1 MKKMNLLAMSL
12 VSAAALSF
20 SSCSNNDD
28 LTGGGTQSQADG
40 VYMTLKISG
49 ATSHGTRTGVT
60 ADKTTTENGNS
71 DESTIK
77 EGMLY
82 IYDGQTCV
90 FHKVI
95 TAEMF
100 DTKPTQTTA
109 GVTKPI
115 KVAVTGAITTNKPY
129 NVYFLANNTT
139 VTDPLA
145 AGKSFTASTSG
156 GADYATAN
164 NFVMFNQNDGTKEA
178 AHSTVT
184 FTDAAKSVATPAAA
198 GEIKLDRVV
207 ARIDNPSFAETVTT
221 VTPATDTKTSINVA
235 DVVAG
240 ISYEGF
246 AVSNLNNNSYVK
258 QNWDSKFE
266 TLNVKLGAEP
276 KYYLPKSAY
285 GTLYNAEGLENFS
298 SKENKVS
305 WKYAF
310 ENTTTDVDEATA
322 VYFKV
327 KVALTETAMAASD
340 FKDGTFYRYD
350 GRLYTSIKAIFDNA
364 ATGEISNPFT
374 ETNSITPAD
383 VVAKISDADGKLTT
397 DEAKLAKF
405 RQDYKIEVYRQGT
418 MYYRWAISDNAYK
431 PFVASETTHTYSVL
445 RNSIYRLNVTKV
457 SEIGK
462 DVPNGPEPDDPIK
475 DPNFYMNVTV
485 SINPWVLNA
494 QPIELK

>member
-1 MKKMNLLAMSL
+1 MNLLAMSL

-20 SSCSNNDD
+20 SSCSSNDD

-60 ADKTTTENGNS
+60 ADKTTTENGNEA
-71 DESTIK
+71 ESTIT
-77 EGMLY
+77 EGMMY
-82 IYDGQTCV
+82 IYDGNTCV
-90 FHKVI
+90 FRKVI
-95 TAEMF
+95 TKEMF
-100 DTKPTQTTA
+100 QTQPNQTTA

-115 KVAVTGAITTNKPY
+115 KVAVTGAITTGKKY
-129 NVYFLANNTT
+129 DVYFLANRTNVDNPIAATSIFTSTT
-139 VTDPLA
+139 
-145 AGKSFTASTSG
+145 G
-156 GADYATAN
+156 GADFATEKT
-164 NFVMFNQNDGTKEA
+164 FVMFNQNDGTKAA
-178 AHSTVT
+178 AHSQVK
-184 FTDAAKSVATPAAA
+184 FTADNKSEANPAAA
-198 GEIKLDRVV
+198 DVIKLDRVV
-207 ARIDNPSFAETVTT
+207 ARIDNPSFDETVTT
-221 VTPATDTKTSINVA
+221 VTPAENTTTSINVA

-246 AVSNLNNNSYVK
+246 AVSNLNNNSYVM
-258 QNWDSKFE
+258 QNWDQKFE
-266 TLNVKLGAEP
+266 TLNVKWGEP
-276 KYYLPKSAY
+276 KYSLPKSDY
-285 GTLYNAEGLENFS
+285 GTLYNAAGLGNFS
-298 SKENKVS
+298 SKENPVS

-310 ENTTTDVDEATA
+310 ENTTPNVDEATA

-327 KVALTETAMAASD
+327 KVALTETANNASD
-340 FKDGTFYRYD
+340 FRDGTFYRYD
-350 GRLYTSIKAIFDNA
+350 GRLYTSIQAIYNDA
-364 ATGEISNPFT
+364 ATGAISNPFT
-374 ETNSITPAD
+374 ETSSITPAD

-405 RQDYKIEVYRQGT
+405 REDYKIEVYRQGV

-445 RNSIYRLNVTKV
+445 RNSIYRLKVTKV

-462 DVPNGPEPDDPIK
+462 DVPNGPEPDDPVK
-475 DPNFYMNVTV
+475 NPNFYMNVTV

>member
-1 MKKMNLLAMSL
+1 MKKMNLLVMSL

-28 LTGGGTQSQADG
+28 LAGGGTQSQADG

-60 ADKTTTENGNS
+60 TPNTTEDGTV
-71 DESTIK
+71 DESTIT
-77 EGMLY
+77 EGMMY
-82 IYDGQTCV
+82 IYDGNTCV
-90 FHKVI
+90 FRKVI
-95 TAEMF
+95 TADMF
-100 DTKPTQTTA
+100 KTAPTQTTA
-109 GVTKPI
+109 GETKPI

-129 NVYFLANNTT
+129 NVYFLANNTS
-139 VTDPLA
+139 VNDPLA
-145 AGKSFTASTSG
+145 DGVSFTASTTG
-156 GADYATAN
+156 GADYAAAKK
-164 NFVMFNQNDGTKEA
+164 FVMFNQNDGRTQA
-178 AHSTVT
+178 NHSTVT
-184 FTDAAKSVATPAAA
+184 FTDAAKSEATPAAA

-235 DVVAG
+235 DVVAS
-240 ISYEGF
+240 ISYAGY
-246 AVSNLNNNSYVK
+246 AVSNLNNNSYVM
-258 QNWDSKFE
+258 QNWVDKFG
-266 TLNVKLGAEP
+266 TLKVKWGEP
-276 KYYLPKSAY
+276 KYFLPKSDY
-285 GTLYNAEGLENFS
+285 GTLYNAEGLGNFGTD
-298 SKENKVS
+298 K

-310 ENTTTDVDEATA
+310 ENTTTNVDDATA

-327 KVALTETAMAASD
+327 NVTLTETAMAASD

-350 GRLYTSIKAIFDNA
+350 GRLYTSIQAIFDDA
-364 ATGEISNPFT
+364 AKGAISNPFT
-374 ETNSITPAD
+374 ETSSITPAK
-383 VVAKISDADGKLTT
+383 VVAKITKDDKLTT
-397 DEAKLAKF
+397 DETVLAKF
-405 RQDYKIEVYRQGT
+405 REDYKIEVYRQGV

-431 PFVASETTHTYSVL
+431 PFVASDPTHTYSVL

-462 DVPNGPEPDDPIK
+462 DVPNGPEPDDPVK
-475 DPNFYMNVTV
+475 NPNFYMNVTV

>member
-1 MKKMNLLAMSL
+1 MKKMNLLVMSL

-60 ADKTTTENGNS
+60 ADKTTAENGNS

-82 IYDGQTCV
+82 IYDGNTCV
-90 FHKVI
+90 FRKVI
-95 TAEMF
+95 TADMF
-100 DTKPTQTTA
+100 KTAPTQTTA
-109 GVTKPI
+109 GETKPI
-115 KVAVTGAITTNKPY
+115 KVAVTGAITTNKAY
-129 NVYFLANNTT
+129 NVYFLANNTS
-139 VTDPLA
+139 VDDPIA
-145 AGKSFTASTSG
+145 ATSIFTSTTGGKDF
-156 GADYATAN
+156 ATAQK
-164 NFVMFNQNDGTKEA
+164 FVMFNQNDGTKEA

-184 FTDAAKSVATPAAA
+184 FTDAAKSEATPAAA

-240 ISYEGF
+240 ISYEGY

-258 QNWDSKFE
+258 QNWDQKFE
-266 TLNVKLGAEP
+266 TLTVKWGEP
-276 KYYLPKSAY
+276 KYYLPKSTY
-285 GTLYNAEGLENFS
+285 GTLYNAAGLDNFGT
-298 SKENKVS
+298 ES

-310 ENTTTDVDEATA
+310 ENTTTTVDEATA

-327 KVALTETAMAASD
+327 KVALTQTAMDASD
-340 FKDGTFYRYD
+340 FQDGTFYRYD
-350 GRLYTSIKAIFDNA
+350 GRLYTSIQAIYNDA
-364 ATGEISNPFT
+364 ATGAISNPFT
-374 ETNSITPAD
+374 ETSSITPAN
-383 VVAKISDADGKLTT
+383 VVAKITKDGKLTT
-397 DEAKLAKF
+397 DEEVLAKF
-405 RQDYKIEVYRQGT
+405 REDYKIEVYRQGV

-431 PFVASETTHTYSVL
+431 PFIASETTHTYSVL

-475 DPNFYMNVTV
+475 NPNFYMNVTV

>member
-1 MKKMNLLAMSL
+1 MKKMNLLVMSL

-20 SSCSNNDD
+20 SSCSSNDD

-60 ADKTTTENGNS
+60 ADKTTKENGNT
-71 DESTIK
+71 DESTIT
-77 EGMLY
+77 EGMMY
-82 IYDGQTCV
+82 IYDGNTCV
-90 FHKVI
+90 FRKVI
-95 TAEMF
+95 TADMF
-100 DTKPTQTTA
+100 KTAPTQTTA

-115 KVAVTGAITTNKPY
+115 KVAVTGAITTNKAY
-129 NVYFLANNTT
+129 YVYFLANKTSVDDPIAATSIFTSTT
-139 VTDPLA
+139 
-145 AGKSFTASTSG
+145 G
-156 GADYATAN
+156 GADFATEK
-164 NFVMFNQNDGTKEA
+164 NFVMFNQNDGTNKA

-184 FTDAAKSVATPAAA
+184 FTDAAKSEATPAAA

-240 ISYEGF
+240 ITYEGY

-258 QNWDSKFE
+258 QNWDNKFE
-266 TLNVKLGAEP
+266 TLTVKWGEP
-276 KYYLPKSAY
+276 KYYLPKSTY
-285 GTLYNAEGLENFS
+285 GTLYNAEGLGNFGTD
-298 SKENKVS
+298 K

-310 ENTTTDVDEATA
+310 ENTTTNVDEATA

-327 KVALTETAMAASD
+327 KVTLTETANNASD

-350 GRLYTSIKAIFDNA
+350 GRLYTSIKAIYDDA
-364 ATGEISNPFT
+364 ATGAISNPFT
-374 ETNSITPAD
+374 ETSSITPAD
-383 VVAKISDADGKLTT
+383 VVAKITGTDGKLIT

-405 RQDYKIEVYRQGT
+405 REDYKIEVYRQGT

-475 DPNFYMNVTV
+475 NPNFYMNVTV

>member
-28 LTGGGTQSQADG
+28 LAGGGTQSQADG

-60 ADKTTTENGNS
+60 ADKTTTENGNT
-71 DESTIK
+71 DESTIT
-77 EGMLY
+77 EGMMY
-82 IYDGQTCV
+82 IYDGNTCV
-90 FHKVI
+90 FRKVI
-95 TAEMF
+95 TADMF
-100 DTKPTQTTA
+100 KTAPTQTTA

-115 KVAVTGAITTNKPY
+115 KVAVTGAITTNKAY
-129 NVYFLANNTT
+129 YVYFLANKTSVDDPIAATSIFTSTT
-139 VTDPLA
+139 
-145 AGKSFTASTSG
+145 G
-156 GADYATAN
+156 GADFATEK
-164 NFVMFNQNDGTKEA
+164 NFVMFNQNDGTNKA

-184 FTDAAKSVATPAAA
+184 FTDAAKSEATPAAA

-207 ARIDNPSFAETVTT
+207 ARIDRPSFAETVTT

-246 AVSNLNNNSYVK
+246 AVSNLNNNSYVM
-258 QNWDSKFE
+258 QNWDANFK
-266 TLNVKLGAEP
+266 TLSVKWGEP
-276 KYYLPKSAY
+276 KYSLPKSTY
-285 GTLYNAEGLENFS
+285 GTLYNAEGLANFDT
-298 SKENKVS
+298 KEKPVS

-310 ENTTTDVDEATA
+310 ENTTTDVNDATA

-383 VVAKISDADGKLTT
+383 VVAKITKDGKLTT
-397 DEAKLAKF
+397 DETVLAKF
-405 RQDYKIEVYRQGT
+405 REDYKIEVYRQGV

-462 DVPNGPEPDDPIK
+462 DVPNGPEPDDPVK
-475 DPNFYMNVTV
+475 NPNFYMNVTV

>member
-1 MKKMNLLAMSL
+1 MSL

-20 SSCSNNDD
+20 SSCSSNDD

-60 ADKTTTENGNS
+60 ADKTTKENGNT
-71 DESTIK
+71 DESTIT
-77 EGMLY
+77 EGMMY
-82 IYDGQTCV
+82 IYDGNTCV
-90 FHKVI
+90 FRKVI
-95 TAEMF
+95 TADMF
-100 DTKPTQTTA
+100 KTAPTQTTA

-115 KVAVTGAITTNKPY
+115 KVAVTGAITTNKAY
-129 NVYFLANNTT
+129 YVYFLANNTS
-139 VTDPLA
+139 VDDPIA
-145 AGKSFTASTSG
+145 ATSIFTSPTGGKDF
-156 GADYATAN
+156 ATAQK
-164 NFVMFNQNDGTKEA
+164 FVMFNQNDGTKEA

-184 FTDAAKSVATPAAA
+184 FTDAAKSEATPAAA

-246 AVSNLNNNSYVK
+246 AVSNLNNNSYVM
-258 QNWDSKFE
+258 QNWDNKFE
-266 TLNVKLGAEP
+266 TLNVKWGEP

-285 GTLYNAEGLENFS
+285 GTLYNAAGLENFS
-298 SKENKVS
+298 SKENPVS

-310 ENTTTDVDEATA
+310 ENTTTDVNDATA
-322 VYFKV
+322 IYFKV
-327 KVALTETAMAASD
+327 KVTLTETANTASD

-374 ETNSITPAD
+374 ETSSITPAD

-397 DEAKLAKF
+397 DEAKLAQF
-405 RQDYKIEVYRQGT
+405 RETYKIEVYRQGV

-475 DPNFYMNVTV
+475 NPNFYMNVTV

>member
-20 SSCSNNDD
+20 SSCSSNDD
-28 LTGGGTQSQADG
+28 LTSGGGTQSQADG

-49 ATSHGTRTGVT
+49 ATSHGTRTSVT
-60 ADKTTTENGNS
+60 DGKTTTDNGS
-71 DESTIK
+71 VAESTIT
-77 EGMLY
+77 EGMMY
-82 IYDGQTCV
+82 IYDGPTCV
-90 FHKVI
+90 FRKVI
-95 TAEMF
+95 TKDMF
-100 DTKPTQTTA
+100 ETAPTQTTS

-115 KVAVTGAITTNKPY
+115 KVAVTGAITTGKKY
-129 NVYFLANNTT
+129 DVYFLANRTNIDNPIAATSIFTSTT
-139 VTDPLA
+139 
-145 AGKSFTASTSG
+145 G
-156 GADYATAN
+156 GADFATEN
-164 NFVMFNQNDGTKEA
+164 KFVMFNQNDGTKAA
-178 AHSTVT
+178 AHSKVE
-184 FTDAAKSVATPAAA
+184 FTDAAKSEKSPAAA

-246 AVSNLNNNSYVK
+246 AVSNLNNNSYVM
-258 QNWDSKFE
+258 QNWDTKFE
-266 TLNVKLGAEP
+266 TLNVKWGEP
-276 KYYLPKSAY
+276 KYYLPKSDY
-285 GTLYNAEGLENFS
+285 GTLYNAAGLDNFGT
-298 SKENKVS
+298 ES

-327 KVALTETAMAASD
+327 KVTLTETANNASD

-350 GRLYTSIKAIFDNA
+350 GRLYTSIKAIYDDA
-364 ATGEISNPFT
+364 ATGAISNPFT

-405 RQDYKIEVYRQGT
+405 RQDYKIEVYRQGV

-475 DPNFYMNVTV
+475 NPNFYMNVTV

>member
-1 MKKMNLLAMSL
+1 MNLLVMSL

-60 ADKTTTENGNS
+60 TGKTTTENGNS

-82 IYDGQTCV
+82 IYDGNTCV
-90 FHKVI
+90 FSKVI
-95 TAEMF
+95 TADMF
-100 DTKPTQTTA
+100 KTAPTQTTA
-109 GVTKPI
+109 GETKPI
-115 KVAVTGAITTNKPY
+115 KVAVTGAITTNKAY
-129 NVYFLANNTT
+129 NVYFLANNTS
-139 VTDPLA
+139 VNDPIA
-145 AGKSFTASTSG
+145 ATSIFTSSTGGKDF
-156 GADYATAN
+156 ATAQ

-184 FTDAAKSVATPAAA
+184 FTDAAKSEATPAAA

-240 ISYEGF
+240 ISYDGY

-266 TLNVKLGAEP
+266 TLNVKWGAEP
-276 KYYLPKSAY
+276 KYYLPKSDY
-285 GTLYNAEGLENFS
+285 GTLYNAEGLGNFS
-298 SKENKVS
+298 SKEKPVS
-305 WKYAF
+305 CKYAF

-327 KVALTETAMAASD
+327 KVTLTETAMAASD

-431 PFVASETTHTYSVL
+431 PFVASDPTHTYSVL

-462 DVPNGPEPDDPIK
+462 DVPNGPEPDDPVK
-475 DPNFYMNVTV
+475 NPNFYMNVTV

>member
-1 MKKMNLLAMSL
+1 MNLLVMSL

-20 SSCSNNDD
+20 SSCSSNDD

-49 ATSHGTRTGVT
+49 ATSHGTRTSVT
-60 ADKTTTENGNS
+60 DKKTTTENGNEA
-71 DESTIK
+71 ESTIT
-77 EGMLY
+77 EGMMY
-82 IYDGQTCV
+82 IYDGNTCV
-90 FHKVI
+90 FRKVI
-95 TAEMF
+95 TKDMF
-100 DTKPTQTTA
+100 KTQPTQTAA
-109 GVTKPI
+109 GVTNPI
-115 KVAVTGAITTNKPY
+115 KVAVTGAITTGKKY
-129 NVYFLANNTT
+129 DVYFLANRTNIDDPIAATSIFTSNT
-139 VTDPLA
+139 
-145 AGKSFTASTSG
+145 G
-156 GADYATAN
+156 GADFAAEN
-164 NFVMFNQNDGTKEA
+164 NFVMFNQNDGTTKA
-178 AHSTVT
+178 QHSTVE
-184 FTDAAKSVATPAAA
+184 FTDAAKSETNPAHA

-221 VTPATDTKTSINVA
+221 VTPAENTTTSINVG

-246 AVSNLNNNSYVK
+246 AVSNLNNNSYVM
-258 QNWDSKFE
+258 QNWDTKFE
-266 TLNVKLGAEP
+266 TLNVKWGEP
-276 KYYLPKSAY
+276 KYSLPKSDY
-285 GTLYNAEGLENFS
+285 GTLYKAEGLANFS
-298 SKENKVS
+298 SKENPVN

-310 ENTTTDVDEATA
+310 ENTTPNVDEATA

-350 GRLYTSIKAIFDNA
+350 GRLYTNIQAIYNDA
-364 ATGEISNPFT
+364 ATGAISNPFT

-383 VVAKISDADGKLTT
+383 VKGKITGEDGKLTT
-397 DEAKLAKF
+397 DEDKLAKF
-405 RQDYKIEVYRQGT
+405 REDYKIEVYRQGV

-431 PFVASETTHTYSVL
+431 PFVASDATHTYSVL

-462 DVPNGPEPDDPIK
+462 DVPNGPEPDDPVK
-475 DPNFYMNVTV
+475 NPNFYMNVTV

>member
-1 MKKMNLLAMSL
+1 MKKMNLLVMSL

-82 IYDGQTCV
+82 IYDGNTCV
-90 FHKVI
+90 FRKVI
-95 TAEMF
+95 TADMF
-100 DTKPTQTTA
+100 KTAPTQTTA
-109 GVTKPI
+109 GETKPI
-115 KVAVTGAITTNKPY
+115 KVAVTGAITTNKAY
-129 NVYFLANNTT
+129 NVYFLANKTSVDDPIAATSIFTSTT
-139 VTDPLA
+139 G
-145 AGKSFTASTSG
+145 GKDF
-156 GADYATAN
+156 ATAQK
-164 NFVMFNQNDGTKEA
+164 FVMFNQNDGTKEA

-184 FTDAAKSVATPAAA
+184 FTDAAKSEATPAAA

-240 ISYEGF
+240 ITYEGY

-258 QNWDSKFE
+258 QNWDNKFE
-266 TLNVKLGAEP
+266 TLTVKWGEP
-276 KYYLPKSAY
+276 KYYLPKSDY
-285 GTLYNAEGLENFS
+285 GTLYNAAGLDNFGT
-298 SKENKVS
+298 ES

-327 KVALTETAMAASD
+327 KVTLTETANNASD

-350 GRLYTSIKAIFDNA
+350 GRLYTSIKAIYDDA
-364 ATGEISNPFT
+364 ATGAISNPFT
-374 ETNSITPAD
+374 ETSSITPAD
-383 VVAKISDADGKLTT
+383 VVAKITGTDGKLTT
-397 DEAKLAKF
+397 IEADLAKF
-405 RQDYKIEVYRQGT
+405 REDYKIEVYRQGT

-431 PFVASETTHTYSVL
+431 PFVASDATHTYSVL

-475 DPNFYMNVTV
+475 NPNFYMNVTV

>member
-1 MKKMNLLAMSL
+1 MSL

-20 SSCSNNDD
+20 SSCSSNDD

-49 ATSHGTRTGVT
+49 ATSHETRTGVT
-60 ADKTTTENGNS
+60 DKKTTAENGS
-71 DESTIK
+71 VAESTIT
-77 EGMLY
+77 EGMMY
-82 IYDGQTCV
+82 IYDGNTCV
-90 FHKVI
+90 FRKVI
-95 TAEMF
+95 TKDMF
-100 DTKPTQTTA
+100 ETAPTKTTA

-115 KVAVTGAITTNKPY
+115 KVAVTGAITTGKKY
-129 NVYFLANNTT
+129 DVYFLANNTS
-139 VTDPLA
+139 VTDPIA
-145 AGKSFTASTSG
+145 AASIFTSTTG
-156 GADYATAN
+156 GADYATDN
-164 NFVMFNQNDGTKEA
+164 KFVMFNQNDGTKAA
-178 AHSTVT
+178 AHSKVE
-184 FTDAAKSVATPAAA
+184 FTDAAKSDKSPAAA
-198 GEIKLDRVV
+198 DEIKLDRVV
-207 ARIDNPSFAETVTT
+207 ARIDRPSFAETVTT

-246 AVSNLNNNSYVK
+246 AVSNLNNNSYVM
-258 QNWDSKFE
+258 QNWDTNFK
-266 TLNVKLGAEP
+266 TLSVKWGEP
-276 KYYLPKSAY
+276 KYSLPKSTY
-285 GTLYNAEGLENFS
+285 GTLYNAEGLANFDT
-298 SKENKVS
+298 KEKPVS

-310 ENTTTDVDEATA
+310 ENTTTDVNDATA

-431 PFVASETTHTYSVL
+431 PFVASDPTHTYSVL

-462 DVPNGPEPDDPIK
+462 DVPNGPEPDDPVK
-475 DPNFYMNVTV
+475 NPNFYMNVTV